1 MVGQLVFGVLSDY
14 WSRKY
19 SLLLSTTILIVFC
32 ALSAGSYG
40 AGDTLGGMIAALT
53 AYRFLTGIGIGG
65 EYPAGSVGAAE
76 STGELKRG
84 HRNRWFIMF
93 TNVQIDL
100 GFVLSNLIPMI
111 LVLIFTDKHLRAAWR
126 VALGLGV
133 IPPLSLFYLRLKW
146 KEPEEY
152 NRQRM
157 SRYPYWLIIKFY
169 WWRLSIVSLIWFL
182 YDFSSYSFSIYSTAW
197 LNIIIGTN
205 APLWKT
211 FAWGTLI
218 EFFYLPGAVLGA
230 FVSDWIGPR
239 YALTIGVFAQG
250 IIGFIM
256 SGLYGHLDT
265 NAHVAGFVVVYGIFL
280 SLGELG
286 PGDNI
291 GLIASKTSAT
301 AVRGQYYGIA
311 AAMGKVGAYIGT
323 YLFTDI
329 VADAGSNTV
338 KQGQYPFFVSSSL
351 CIFSAFLAL
360 FLLPNIGQDTIE
372 EEDIRFRAYLVEQG
386 FDTSTMGS
394 KEYRRRSSVAE
405 HPTY

>member
-169 WWRLSIVSLIWFL
+169 WWRL
-182 YDFSSYSFSIYSTAW
+182 
-197 LNIIIGTN
+197 
-205 APLWKT
+205 
-211 FAWGTLI
+211 
-218 EFFYLPGAVLGA
+218 
-230 FVSDWIGPR
+230 
-239 YALTIGVFAQG
+239 
-250 IIGFIM
+250 
-256 SGLYGHLDT
+256 
-265 NAHVAGFVVVYGIFL
+265 
-280 SLGELG
+280 
-286 PGDNI
+286 
-291 GLIASKTSAT
+291 
-301 AVRGQYYGIA
+301 
-311 AAMGKVGAYIGT
+311 
-323 YLFTDI
+323 
-329 VADAGSNTV
+329 
-338 KQGQYPFFVSSSL
+338 
-351 CIFSAFLAL
+351 
-360 FLLPNIGQDTIE
+360 
-372 EEDIRFRAYLVEQG
+372 
-386 FDTSTMGS
+386 
-394 KEYRRRSSVAE
+394 
-405 HPTY
+405 